1 MRIAVNVV
9 TILILLFPCMVS
21 AKTIHVFVALADNQN
36 QWIAPVPQALGNGE
50 DPRNNLYWGA
60 LYGVRTYFRKAPD
73 WEYLEGVK
81 QPSGAIL
88 ERIVF
93 RHRNSGFFLIADAY
107 KGSEITAAIKAF
119 LNAAAGNYPGRILL
133 NHQPL
138 MTHGGAD
145 LVVYIGHNGMMEP
158 LVNIRVRLER
168 IKRGKQPREAII
180 LACQSKRYFE
190 KRLEKL
196 GSKGLLLTTGN
207 MAPEAYTL
215 HAALDAWLKP
225 LSGEKIKEQA
235 ARAYSKYQ
243 KISLRSARMLFYS
256 SQ

>member
-93 RHRNSGFFLIADAY
+93 RHRNSGFFFD
-107 KGSEITAAIKAF
+107 
-119 LNAAAGNYPGRILL
+119 
-133 NHQPL
+133 
-138 MTHGGAD
+138 
-145 LVVYIGHNGMMEP
+145 
-158 LVNIRVRLER
+158 
-168 IKRGKQPREAII
+168 
-180 LACQSKRYFE
+180 C
-190 KRLEKL
+190 
-196 GSKGLLLTTGN
+196 
-207 MAPEAYTL
+207 
-215 HAALDAWLKP
+215 
-225 LSGEKIKEQA
+225 
-235 ARAYSKYQ
+235 
-243 KISLRSARMLFYS
+243 
-256 SQ
+256 